1 MRPNV
6 QRDDDLSL
14 PLNDDVMRDAG
25 DEFDQEFEVWK
36 SHIDVM
42 FQARLL
48 AVAGALMA
56 GNGRAKE
63 FYEATLYEAF
73 CWIKEI
79 KS

>member
-1 MRPNV
+1 MSRNV

-25 DEFDQEFEVWK
+25 DEFEQEFEEWK
-36 SHIDVM
+36 NHLGPM

-48 AVAGALMA
+48 SVCATLFEGQK
-56 GNGRAKE
+56 GKE